1 MPNYPK
7 MSARNIN
14 KPTIK
19 QRLIA
24 GAEQLERAGIENP
37 RMEARM
43 LGALAIN
50 AGPETVV
57 GESDREMT
65 IEENE
70 IFVSSLRRRCNHEP
84 MAYITG
90 LREFWSLAFK
100 VTPATLIPRPDSETL
115 IEGVLA
121 QIDDKSGAIRI
132 LDLGTGSGCLLL
144 ALLSELGNAR
154 GVGVDASIDAL
165 EVAKLNANNLGL
177 SGRAEF
183 INADWNSPEFIET
196 LGEKFDL
203 VISNPPYISNSELQ
217 QLDIT
222 VSAHEPML
230 ALDGGA
236 DGLDSYRAIVGIL
249 DKLLNDDGVAAF
261 EVGFTQGE
269 TVALMLSQSAMQV
282 IEIREDLSG
291 IGRAVLAR
299 KIKS

>member
-1 MPNYPK
+1 
-7 MSARNIN
+7 MSAQDIN

-24 GAEQLERAGIENP
+24 GADELERAGIENP

-90 LREFWSLAFK
+90 VREFWSLPFK

-115 IEGVLA
+115 IDGVLA

-165 EVAKLNANNLGL
+165 EIAKLNANNLGL

-183 INADWNSPEFIET
+183 INADWNSPQFIKNI
-196 LGEKFDL
+196 GEKFDL

-222 VSAHEPML
+222 VSAHEPMS

-261 EVGFTQGE
+261 EVGFAQGE
-269 TVALMLSQSAMQV
+269 TVASMLSQSAMQV

>member
-1 MPNYPK
+1 LPNYPK
-7 MSARNIN
+7 MSAHNIN

-222 VSAHEPML
+222 VSAHEPMS

>member
-1 MPNYPK
+1 
-7 MSARNIN
+7 MSAHNIN

-222 VSAHEPML
+222 VSAHEPMS